1 MGVFATMFSDISA
14 SLFRRPAT
22 EQYPLKRTDAPL
34 KLRGMLHIKLEAC
47 TGCGLCVMDCPADA
61 IQVIMLDRKAKR
73 FVVNYHVD
81 RCTFC
86 GQCTLSCHQGALSMA
101 SHEWELASLNKAP
114 FLIHFGK
121 ASDVEQTLA
130 GTPEGEPAKSEHSE

>member
-1 MGVFATMFSDISA
+1 MNVFGTMFSDISA

-22 EQYPLKRTDAPL
+22 EQYPLKRNEAPL
-34 KLRGMLHIKLEAC
+34 NLRGMLHLKMEAC

-61 IQVIMLDRKAKR
+61 IQVIMLDRKTKR
-73 FVVNYHVD
+73 FVMNYHVD

-86 GQCTLSCHQGALSMA
+86 GQCMESCNHGALSMA
-101 SHEWELASLNKAP
+101 SDEWELASLNKTP

-130 GTPEGEPAKSEHSE
+130 GTPEGEPAKPEHS